1 MTALQVAEKSK
12 IKCAGGFAVK
22 AISNIQAITSPEVT
36 LLPSKNN
43 SDFSGKRKSYSVDF
57 VRKANLLSVI
67 LLTYFTCRFMDVA
80 RRKTTDCRTIYV

>member
-43 SDFSGKRKSYSVDF
+43 SDQWKTE
-57 VRKANLLSVI
+57 I
-67 LLTYFTCRFMDVA
+67 LFCRFCQEGQSTFCDIINIFHLSFHG
-80 RRKTTDCRTIYV
+80 CR